1 MGLVSY
7 MEFRNVINP
16 ARFSEVVGQ
25 VPMQSTADVARVLSD
40 AQTAF
45 KTWSRTTPEERA
57 SCLRAAAGKL
67 RNALPELVPL
77 FVRENG
83 KPLRE
88 AEVDIRR
95 SIELMDL
102 IASDLADWW
111 KPTLVESRQPVW
123 ARRRARGVTAV
134 ISPWNSPV
142 LLSLKRVAPAIA

>member
-1 MGLVSY
+1 MKSI
-7 MEFRNVINP
+7 NVMNP

-25 VPMQSTADVARVLSD
+25 LPMYSSADVDRVLSA
-40 AQTAF
+40 AQAAF

-67 RNALPELVPL
+67 RIALPELVPL

-111 KPTLVESRQPVW
+111 KPSLV
-123 ARRRARGVTAV
+123 
-134 ISPWNSPV
+134 
-142 LLSLKRVAPAIA
+142 